1 MNASM
6 IIRPSTP
13 HDIEDIIRLANRYA
27 SFDSDVTE
35 ADFQVDAAF
44 PNGLLVAEDG
54 HSIVGFVFGYIKE
67 VPTAVLDR
75 WHASKVAQIEILA
88 VDSSSRG
95 QGVGRL
101 LLERLLDAL
110 REGGVD
116 MVLLHCPVEA
126 EAAMHLYQKMGFEV
140 RAYAMKKR
148 L

>member
-1 MNASM
+1 M
-6 IIRPSTP
+6 IIRPFTP
-13 HDIEDIIRLANRYA
+13 HDIQHIVRLANRYA

-35 ADFQVDAAF
+35 ADFQVDGTF

-54 HSIVGFVFGYIKE
+54 HTIVGFVFGYIRE
-67 VPTAVLDR
+67 VPAAVLDR
-75 WHASKVAQIEILA
+75 WHASKVAQIELLA

-101 LLERLLDAL
+101 LLDRLLDAL
-110 REGGVD
+110 RDEGVD

-126 EAAMHLYQKMGFEV
+126 ETALYLYQKAGFEV
-140 RAYAMKKR
+140 RAYAMRMR

>member
-1 MNASM
+1 M

-13 HDIEDIIRLANRYA
+13 HDIEQVVSLANSYA

-35 ADFQVDAAF
+35 ADFQVDGAF

-54 HSIVGFVFGYIKE
+54 HSIVGFVFGYIRE
-67 VPTAVLDR
+67 IPTAVLER
-75 WHASKVAQIEILA
+75 WHASKVAQIELLA
-88 VDSSSRG
+88 VDTSSRG

-101 LLERLLDAL
+101 LLDRLLDAFKD
-110 REGGVD
+110 EGVD

-126 EAAMHLYQKMGFEV
+126 EAALHLYQETGFEV